1 MGSGCSSKGNAG
13 DGPPQEAPE
22 AVGNMLASPMPG
34 QMMPGQVGTQ
44 PLNAPANNGQPM
56 PHIPPRDNG
65 SILPRDNGS
74 VMTGR
79 AMPDNASPFMSGI
92 DNPDVLPANFFEE
105 RICMGANCPKATHV
119 EISEGVYQNIATGEI
134 IYANGHAEVLDA
146 AGAPARMSGNEMV
159 QRMSGSVQPISHVV
173 QQVERVS
180 YAGSQALGNN
190 NIIVAA
196 AMRAEEPPLAPEPEA
211 AAAEEDEHPTRE
223 DEAKPEK
230 EKKQRRSRWRRKKR
244 N

>member
-1 MGSGCSSKGNAG
+1 
-13 DGPPQEAPE
+13 
-22 AVGNMLASPMPG
+22 MPG
-34 QMMPGQVGTQ
+34 RAQ
-44 PLNAPANNGQPM
+44 
-56 PHIPPRDNG
+56 HIPPAENC
-65 SILPRDNGS
+65 SPL
-74 VMTGR
+74 
-79 AMPDNASPFMSGI
+79 MPGI
-92 DNPDVLPANFFEE
+92 DAPIDQLPANFFEE
-105 RICMGANCPKATHV
+105 RICMGNNCPKATHV

-134 IYANGHAEVLDA
+134 IYANGHAEPVDA
-146 AGAPARMSGNEMV
+146 QGAPARMSGNEMV

-196 AMRAEEPPLAPEPEA
+196 AMRDERPVREPDAEEPPLAPEPEAA